1 MDSDDMEAK
10 LFSDNCVILDSEFPF
25 DELPLIIG
33 RSPEATIRV
42 GDRWASRRHC
52 EITERDGL
60 LVVRD
65 LGSTHGTL
73 LNGQPITE
81 STLTP
86 GDKLT
91 VGLVTLLVSSDQ
103 RRLQLNAGHNSA
115 PSAGGSS
122 MVLRAAAAKAR
133 QIVEGISRR
142 KPR

>member
-1 MDSDDMEAK
+1 MEAK
-10 LFSDNCVILDSEFPF
+10 SFNDNGEIFNGDVPLDN
-25 DELPLIIG
+25 LPIVIG
-33 RSPEATIRV
+33 RSLEATLRV

-52 EITERDGL
+52 EIIERDGV

-81 STLTP
+81 SILTP

-91 VGLVTLLVSSDQ
+91 VGLTTLLLSSDE
-103 RRLQLNAGHNSA
+103 RYLKLHTGHDSE
-115 PSAGGSS
+115 PSPGSS
-122 MVLRAAAAKAR
+122 TMVLRAAAAKAG
-133 QIVEGISRR
+133 QIVEGVSRR